1 MQKSMQKLMQVQVQ
15 KVDANEYAKVCQT
28 KIDAKID
35 AKLGTKPGAKDDT
48 KLGIKFGAKRGAKPI
63 AIPGAKLG
71 VRFGAKLDANFV
83 SSFAPYLINGCKQHQ
98 KWALDE
104 KKEVKRD
111 ANRWFCCSVSCKAN
125 QKPLAP
131 LFPKSEMVDKIWVL
145 AQHKTPLSM
154 NSSLS

>member
-1 MQKSMQKLMQVQVQ
+1 MRKSMQKLMQVQVQ
-15 KVDANEYAKVCQT
+15 KVDANEDTKVCQT
-28 KIDAKID
+28 KLGAKLDAKR
-35 AKLGTKPGAKDDT
+35 GTKPGVKDDT

-98 KWALDE
+98 KWALDA

-111 ANRWFCCSVSCKAN
+111 ANRWFCCSDHMKDIFV
-125 QKPLAP
+125 
-131 LFPKSEMVDKIWVL
+131 EMNIL
-145 AQHKTPLSM
+145 
-154 NSSLS
+154 